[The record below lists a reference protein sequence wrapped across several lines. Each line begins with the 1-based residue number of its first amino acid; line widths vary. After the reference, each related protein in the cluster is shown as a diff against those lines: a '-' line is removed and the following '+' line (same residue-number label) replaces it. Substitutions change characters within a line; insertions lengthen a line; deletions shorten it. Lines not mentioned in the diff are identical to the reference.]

1 MTTVASAYAEHIDEL
16 ERRAMAG
23 DEFATRSLC
32 AMVLLKE
39 GWRPGD
45 PDPDPEDDGPDG
57 GETVFDDNVIDL
69 VARLAA

>member
-1 MTTVASAYAEHIDEL
+1 MTELTLRFSDHVAEL
-16 ERRAMAG
+16 ERRALAG

-45 PDPDPEDDGPDG
+45 PDPSDGDGPGG
-57 GETVFDDNVIDL
+57 GESIENHNVIDL
-69 VARLAA
+69 MGRLAA